1 MIYLA
6 NSLTALSILSLVVF
20 IGSLFALFVRSVRRI
35 AKWLAL
41 AGFVGFFAAG
51 LGSLPFFERAA
62 HEAGYSDRASQL
74 RTERAEAEA
83 TERKRSEELARKAAA
98 DVANSAM
105 KLAVTTDENDQAK
118 SDPEGNR
125 KLAVTAL
132 AVALKR
138 GLNDPGSME
147 WNLVTAND
155 DGSIVC
161 AEFRARNAFNA
172 LILKKLAV
180 VNGQSTE
187 DASIW
192 NRRCAGKPQHD
203 LTGFAEVVWSLAPA
217 R

>member
-6 NSLTALSILSLVVF
+6 NSLAALSILSLVVF
-20 IGSLFALFVRSVRRI
+20 IGSVFALFVKSARRI

-51 LGSLPFFERAA
+51 FASLPFFERAA
-62 HEAGYSDRASQL
+62 HEAGYSDFASQT
-74 RTERAEAEA
+74 RAERAAAED
-83 TERKRSEELARKAAA
+83 TERKRSEELARKAAE
-98 DVANSAM
+98 DVENSA
-105 KLAVTTDENDQAK
+105 KRPAVKGEDDQAT

-138 GLNDPGSME
+138 GLNDPDSME

-161 AEFRARNAFNA
+161 AEFRARNVFNA
-172 LILKKLAV
+172 LIVKKLAV
-180 VNGQSTE
+180 VDG
-187 DASIW
+187 
-192 NRRCAGKPQHD
+192 NRPRTHQFGTA
-203 LTGFAEVVWSLAPA
+203 AA
-217 R
+217 RANRNTI

>member
-1 MIYLA
+1 MVGSRWVCRFLCRWFS
-6 NSLTALSILSLVVF
+6 SLS
-20 IGSLFALFVRSVRRI
+20 
-35 AKWLAL
+35 
-41 AGFVGFFAAG
+41 
-51 LGSLPFFERAA
+51 FFERAA
-62 HEAGYSDRASQL
+62 QEAGYSDFASQT
-74 RTERAEAEA
+74 RAERAAAEA
-83 TERKRSEELARKAAA
+83 TERKRSEELARKAAEDA
-98 DVANSAM
+98 ANSA
-105 KLAVTTDENDQAK
+105 KRPAVKGEDNQAA
-118 SDPEGNR
+118 SDPERNR
-125 KLAVTAL
+125 ELAVTAL

-192 NRRCAGKPQHD
+192 NRRCADKPQHD
-203 LTGFAEVVWSLAPA
+203 LTSFAEVVWSLAPA
-217 R
+217 P